1 MAFFV
6 YKVKTDAG
14 DMLKGKVEAQ
24 TVEQATQLLRDRN
37 WFIISVQPFQ
47 DSEFKSMM
55 QIFDRVKFE
64 DVVNFTRQLATM
76 ITAGLPLT
84 EAFGILE
91 QQSKPAMK
99 KVIGLISKE
108 IEGGSS
114 LADAMA
120 KQQGNVFSRVY
131 IALVRAGE
139 AAGVLDTILKRL
151 ADTLEKQ
158 REFQAKTKSALIYP
172 AIVTVAMIVVAFIMM
187 TVVVPKLT
195 SMYADFGAALPMPTQ
210 ILISISNVFVKFW
223 YIIIAG
229 TFGGIIFL
237 RKWKKTDQGA
247 RAFDA
252 MFLKLPIAGILIK
265 QVILTEFTR
274 TISLLLSAG
283 ISLLTALDIVADA
296 MDNVLYR
303 EAVHNIAKD
312 VEKGVSLA
320 DAVAKYPLFPVL
332 LGQMISV
339 GEQTGKLDEV
349 VLKISAFYESESEH
363 AIKNLTTAIEP
374 LIMIVLGVGV
384 GFIMIAVIMPIYN
397 LTSQF

>member
-24 TVEQATQLLRDRN
+24 TIEQATQLLRDRN

-91 QQSKPAMK
+91 QQSKPAMR

-120 KQQGNVFSRVY
+120 KQEGSVFSRVY

-187 TVVVPKLT
+187 TFVVPKLT
-195 SMYADFGAALPMPTQ
+195 SMYTDFGAALPMPTQ

-223 YIIIAG
+223 YIIIVG
-229 TFGGIIFL
+229 TVGGIYFL
-237 RKWKKTDQGA
+237 RKWKKTEQGA
-247 RAFDA
+247 RAFDKL
-252 MFLKLPIAGILIK
+252 FLKLPVAGILIK

-303 EAVHNIAKD
+303 EAVRNVAKD
-312 VEKGVSLA
+312 VEKGVSLS
-320 DAVAKYPLFPVL
+320 DAISKYPLFPVL